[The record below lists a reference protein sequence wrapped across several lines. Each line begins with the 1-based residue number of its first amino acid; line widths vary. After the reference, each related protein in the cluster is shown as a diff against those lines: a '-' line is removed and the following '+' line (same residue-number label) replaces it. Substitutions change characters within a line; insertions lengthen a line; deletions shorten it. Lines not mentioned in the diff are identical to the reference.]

1 MGGTIGIM
9 AARPLKIEISAKTIV
24 FTVIFLIFLQILWIV
39 RGLIISLFL
48 AFMIMSLVKPIV
60 NRLARLKIPRMIGA
74 LFVFALLIGG
84 IGAAFYNLVPLLVAD
99 MSVFIHNLTRL
110 IQSTPY
116 LDQYT
121 NADSLTRYL
130 PNITNRAFSI
140 LSDIF
145 SNIVFVITTLFFAF
159 YFVVQ
164 KESIASITQRFLD
177 PKQSEIVI
185 RIFDRAERRM
195 GNWFWGELV
204 LMTAIGTLTYIGL
217 TILGVRN
224 ALTLAFIAGLLE
236 VVPIIGPVMS
246 AIPAFI
252 FSVNQTYFLGISVLA
267 LYLIIQQLENNLL
280 VPIVM
285 KQAVGLNKII
295 ILMVLIIG
303 GKLGG
308 ISGVFLAIPIT
319 ICVETIFVE
328 LMGTDSANS
337 SVKTISSQTSQSK

>member
-1 MGGTIGIM
+1 M
-9 AARPLKIEISAKTIV
+9 ATRPLKIEISAKTIV
-24 FTVIFLIFLQILWIV
+24 FTAIFLIFLQILWIV

-60 NRLARLKIPRMIGA
+60 NRLARFKIPRMLGAIIVFAVLIGA
-74 LFVFALLIGG
+74 IGT
-84 IGAAFYNLVPLLVAD
+84 AFYNLVPLLVAD

-110 IQSTPY
+110 IQNTPY

-121 NADSLTRYL
+121 SVDSLTRYV

-140 LSDIF
+140 LSGIF
-145 SNIVFVITTLFFAF
+145 SNIVFIITTLFFSF
-159 YFVVQ
+159 YFVLQ
-164 KESIASITQRFLD
+164 KESIASITKRFLD
-177 PKQSEIVI
+177 PAQSAIII
-185 RIFDRAERRM
+185 RIFDRAEARM

-204 LMTAIGTLTYIGL
+204 LMTVIGLLTYIGL
-217 TILGVRN
+217 TIFGVRN

-236 VVPIIGPVMS
+236 LLPIIGPVIS

-252 FSVNQTYFLGISVLA
+252 FSVNQTYFLGVSVLA
-267 LYLIIQQLENNLL
+267 LYLLIQQLENNLI

-295 ILMVLIIG
+295 ILIVLIIG

-328 LMGTDSANS
+328 LMGADTTTS
-337 SVKTISSQTSQSK
+337 SKTPVGKSLS